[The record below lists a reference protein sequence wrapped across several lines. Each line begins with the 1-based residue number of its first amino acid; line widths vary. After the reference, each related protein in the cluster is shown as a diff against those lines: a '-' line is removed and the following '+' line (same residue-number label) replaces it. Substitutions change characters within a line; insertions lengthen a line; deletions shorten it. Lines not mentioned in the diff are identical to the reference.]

1 VAVYSVAQ
9 ARDGLPG
16 LIDKAMAGE
25 EVIITRHG
33 KPVAEL
39 RPAPADRPADTSDF
53 KAMTRWLISRSVTPK
68 PGAPNSVEL
77 LNMIYE
83 DPEG

>member
-1 VAVYSVAQ
+1 MAVYSVAQ

>member
-1 VAVYSVAQ
+1 MAVYSVAQ

-77 LNMIYE
+77 LNMSYE